1 MGSVW
6 GENESFYWAETFM
19 FRRERSK
26 IEEAKGNY
34 LGEVRQ
40 ENIKEKNACEK
51 QKGDERNQ
59 RQISRPK
66 RGRQEK
72 KPCQQYRLGFC
83 VTVNI

>member
-1 MGSVW
+1 MV
-6 GENESFYWAETFM
+6 ETFM
-19 FRRERSK
+19 FMRERSK
-26 IEEAKGNY
+26 IAEAKGSD

-51 QKGDERNQ
+51 QKGDERSQ

-72 KPCQQYRLGFC
+72 KPCQQFYLGVC